1 MASCTNTNNGGRTIT
16 RNLTR
21 AQVQAFANQGLTKQ
35 WVQSQLKLYGKAVL
49 DAAKVDKN
57 VNLLPRKELMEK
69 ILYLWPK

>member
-1 MASCTNTNNGGRTIT
+1 MARTVT
-16 RNLTR
+16 QNLTR

-35 WVQSQLKLYGKAVL
+35 WVQSQLKLYGKAL
-49 DAAKVDKN
+49 FAATKSSKN